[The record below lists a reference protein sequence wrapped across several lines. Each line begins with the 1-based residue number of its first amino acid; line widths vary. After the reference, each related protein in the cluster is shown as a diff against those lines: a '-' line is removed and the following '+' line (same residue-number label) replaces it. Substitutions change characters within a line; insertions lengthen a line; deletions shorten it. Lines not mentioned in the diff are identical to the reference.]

1 MINNLHNAL
10 KQKQY
15 FGKSKNLKTFNINKT
30 LVYCTSE
37 ENQRVI
43 EVTPEIAES
52 GMPTTL
58 T

>member
-1 MINNLHNAL
+1 MLNNVHNAL
-10 KQKQY
+10 KQKHY
-15 FGKSKNLKTFNINKT
+15 FGKCKNLKTFNINKT
-30 LVYCTSE
+30 LVNCTSE
-37 ENQRVI
+37 DNKKVI